1 MTLQDLYLQNK
12 ELYNV
17 FCEVGVHFWK
27 DCRLVNQINDNK
39 KVILV
44 EPLLRCV
51 EDIYIN
57 IKNKKSAILHP
68 VAVTEKIGS
77 TVIFDEGPSA
87 FINEVRGKAP
97 CHQNKYYDVPNSRQI
112 SQNEIQRV
120 PTVSF
125 DVLDPGNIDMLLIDT
140 EGAEFFVL
148 KNLIS
153 RPKIISV
160 ETHYANYKNPFYDQI
175 IEWMNFNNYEI
186 WYKTE
191 SDTIFIKK

>member
-1 MTLQDLYLQNK
+1 MVVLYLNNK

-51 EDIYIN
+51 QDIYTN
-57 IKNKKSAILHP
+57 IKDKKSAILHP
-68 VAVTEKIGS
+68 VAITEKIGS
-77 TVIFDEGPSA
+77 TIIFDEGPSA
-87 FINEVRGKAP
+87 FIEEVRGRAP
-97 CHQNKYYDVPNSRQI
+97 CHQNGYYDVPNSRQV
-112 SQNEIQRV
+112 SLNEAQRV
-120 PTVSF
+120 PTVTF
-125 DVLDPGNIDMLLIDT
+125 DVIDPGDIDVLLIDT

-153 RPKIISV
+153 RPKIICV
-160 ETHYANYKNPFYDQI
+160 ETHAGNYKNPFMNEIVD
-175 IEWMNFNNYEI
+175 WMNSNNYEF
-186 WYKTE
+186 YY
-191 SDTIFIKK
+191 SSGADTFFIKK